1 MHYIVDASVI
11 VENLVVGQFTNNVRA
26 FLRQQKY
33 NDVLVA
39 PEFCL
44 LECTNVLWKRVRF
57 SGMPYQNAT
66 NLLTVLRGMLVQYL
80 AMDFFLPKTLEIAV
94 KHNLAVYDS
103 SYIALGLHLNYPLI
117 TIDEKQAKIAQAEGV
132 TLIPITNFNL

>member
-1 MHYIVDASVI
+1 LIV
-11 VENLVVGQFTNNVRA
+11 
-26 FLRQQKY
+26 
-33 NDVLVA
+33 

-44 LECTNVLWKRVRF
+44 LECTNVIWKQVRFNGMSIKDAKDNLKSIRLLKLKRVPMKR
-57 SGMPYQNAT
+57 
-66 NLLTVLRGMLVQYL
+66 LLER
-80 AMDFFLPKTLEIAV
+80 TLEIAV